1 MGSYERINYALRPAK
16 SIERKMMVEALR
28 KLAPFGAISAY
39 RYIGFGSTYFSDFVL
54 VHKALGISNM
64 VSIEQDVENQDRFT
78 FNRPYRCI
86 TIEFG
91 SSTEVLP
98 TLPWNVR
105 TIGWLDYDGPL
116 DASVLADARFFV
128 ATARAGSVF
137 IVSVNAE
144 PDRKPEGADAEIAK
158 YRLDKL
164 KERVGET
171 KVPDDVMGKHLSK
184 WGTAAAYR
192 RIIANE
198 IETTLVERNGA
209 LEAGS
214 KLRFKPLFHFRYA
227 DNAKMLTVGG
237 LLFDEGQDALVSS
250 CNFEKLDFI
259 RTNGEPYLIEA
270 PNLTYR
276 EIRHLDRQLPC
287 SAVADLDAPGVP
299 ADDIRKYSDVYRY
312 FPTFAETEI

>member
-1 MGSYERINYALRPAK
+1 MGSYEKINYALRPAK
-16 SIERKMMVEALR
+16 SIERKMMVDVLR
-28 KLAPFGAISAY
+28 RLAPFGNVSSY

-64 VSIEQDVENQDRFT
+64 VSIEQDVENQERFK
-78 FNRPYRCI
+78 FNRPYRCVS
-86 TIEFG
+86 IEFG
-91 SSTEVLP
+91 TSNEVLP
-98 TLPWNVR
+98 TLPWTAR
-105 TIGWLDYDGPL
+105 TIAWLDYDYPL
-116 DASVLADARFFV
+116 NASVLADVRFFV
-128 ATARAGSVF
+128 ANAVAGSVV

-144 PDRKPEGADAEIAK
+144 PDRFPTGADADAPQQ
-158 YRLDKL
+158 RLQKL

-171 KVPDDVMGKHLSK
+171 KVPEDVQGKQLSK

-198 IETTLVERNGA
+198 IQSTLAERNGV
-209 LEAGS
+209 LDAGS
-214 KLRFKPLFHFRYA
+214 RFEFKQLFHFHYA

-237 LLFDEGQDALVSS
+237 VLYDEAQDALVNA
-250 CNFEKLDFI
+250 CNFEKLEFV
-259 RTNGEPYLIEA
+259 RTDGEPYLVEA

-287 SAVADLDAPGVP
+287 TAVADLDAPGVP
-299 ADDIRKYSDVYRY
+299 EDDVRKYSDVYRY

>member
-1 MGSYERINYALRPAK
+1 MGSYEKINYALRPAK

-28 KLAPFGAISAY
+28 KLAPFGNVSSY

-54 VHKALGISNM
+54 VHRALGISNM
-64 VSIEQDVENQDRFT
+64 VSIEMDVENRDRFT
-78 FNRPYRCI
+78 FNRPYRCV

-91 SSTEVLP
+91 GSNEVLP
-98 TLPWNVR
+98 TLPWTVR
-105 TIGWLDYDGPL
+105 TIAWLDYDGPL
-116 DASVLADARFFV
+116 DASVLADVRFFV
-128 ATARAGSVF
+128 ANAVAGSVL
-137 IVSVNAE
+137 IVSVNSE
-144 PDRKPEGADAEIAK
+144 SDRPPGGAGANVAD
-158 YRLDKL
+158 YRMTKL

-171 KVPDDVMGKHLSK
+171 KVPDDVQGKQLPK
-184 WGTAAAYR
+184 WGTAGVYR
-192 RIIANE
+192 RIITNE
-198 IETTLVERNGA
+198 IQSTLAERNGA

-214 KLRFKPLFHFRYA
+214 RFEYQPLFHFRYA

-237 LLFDEGQDALVSS
+237 LLYDEGQDAQMKS
-250 CNFEKLDFI
+250 CNFERLDFI

-287 SAVADLDAPGVP
+287 STTTSLDAPGVP
-299 ADDIRKYSDVYRY
+299 AEDVRKYSDVYRY